1 MKGKG
6 HLKPDVIDAY
16 FNTWIKNRSIN
27 NDTEHG
33 HITLVSF
40 LLYLYK
46 QKLISFISNMKTV
59 MQQS

>member
-6 HLKPDVIDAY
+6 HLKPEVIDAY
-16 FNTWIKNRSIN
+16 FDTWIKNRLIN

-40 LLYLYK
+40 NNNLVQMMILN
-46 QKLISFISNMKTV
+46 FF
-59 MQQS
+59 